1 MQNNQLSGIPTM
13 NFPDMDVQDM
23 NFPAMEFPDMDF
35 NIEYSAQ
42 EHIDSVEDPQQNIIE
57 TYN

>member
-1 MQNNQLSGIPTM
+1 MQNNQLSITPVMNFPEM
-13 NFPDMDVQDM
+13 NFPDMS
-23 NFPAMEFPDMDF
+23 FPDMDF

-57 TYN
+57 TYK